1 MRVLSAGNRLDL
13 NGGDAVLHENVFA
26 DHERL
31 FRRVLDETDWRQE
44 NITLFGRTHAMPRL
58 ICWMGDKAY
67 RYSGLTHPPAPIA
80 PAIRTILEKAEK
92 LSGARFNGVLLNLY
106 RDGRDSMG
114 WHADDEASLG
124 PEPVIASVSLG
135 AVRRMR
141 FKPKPHI
148 SARSLGID
156 LPSGS
161 VLVMQGATQA
171 NWLHAITKTARP
183 VTPRINLTFRM
194 MWDAP

>member
-1 MRVLSAGNRLDL
+1 MSVLSDARLDL
-13 NGGDAVLHENVFA
+13 AGADAVLHENVFVG
-26 DHERL
+26 HEQL
-31 FRRVLDETDWRQE
+31 YRRIANAIDWRQE

-58 ICWMGDKAY
+58 TCWMGEKPY
-67 RYSGLTHPPAPIA
+67 RYSGLTHPAAPITSA
-80 PAIRTILEKAEK
+80 VRQILDRAER
-92 LSGARFNGVLLNLY
+92 LSAARFNGVLLNLY

-114 WHADDEASLG
+114 WHADDEESLG

-148 SARSLGID
+148 SAEPFGID

-161 VLVMQGATQA
+161 VLVMRGQTQA

-183 VTPRINLTFRM
+183 VAPRINLTFRM
-194 MWDAP
+194 MV